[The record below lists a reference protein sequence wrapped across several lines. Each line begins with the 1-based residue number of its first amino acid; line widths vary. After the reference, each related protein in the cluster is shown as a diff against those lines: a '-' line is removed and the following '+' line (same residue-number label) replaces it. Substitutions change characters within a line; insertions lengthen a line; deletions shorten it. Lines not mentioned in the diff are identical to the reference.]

1 MDWWPAITNP
11 MLGLSLQVK
20 TPTCVHEGCALVR
33 AGEAKA
39 TSASATTTRMR
50 FKAITPVNGCG
61 NGPASPPVRHLSLR
75 MISMV
80 NDLTLQSPANL
91 LFSFGWTFC
100 ANFLLEIALVT
111 EFSAICAVKST
122 HI

>member
-1 MDWWPAITNP
+1 MGA
-11 MLGLSLQVK
+11 
-20 TPTCVHEGCALVR
+20 
-33 AGEAKA
+33 A
-39 TSASATTTRMR
+39 T
-50 FKAITPVNGCG
+50 
-61 NGPASPPVRHLSLR
+61 GPASPPARHLSLR

-91 LFSFGWTFC
+91 LFSFGWIFC

-111 EFSAICAVKST
+111 EFSAICAEKYA